1 MIFKKHK
8 EKKRLKNLFK
18 KEVVYVDTVMTIK
31 FEIEKTDFGSISPI
45 DRDKFLKLTYW
56 YYLLRLQEAANKND
70 VEILMRANEMLT
82 FYNSIKTLHDMEQ
95 NHVTKLLEKAAE
107 EVEWPA
113 PEIITKPEKDLTKD
127 ELKQKIAMEWKKSIL

>member
-1 MIFKKHK
+1 MR
-8 EKKRLKNLFK
+8 KRLKNLFK